1 MTDPSYAKLIKD
13 IDTLRQSVRD
23 EAAEISS
30 RWKGWVETPDFA
42 PSADNF
48 AHYLALRRF
57 DLRDLQRRMMAV
69 GLSSLGR
76 AEGRVMPSLDA
87 VANLLRAATGQA
99 DSPPVPTEA
108 FFAGEARIAARAE
121 TLLGPLSNHSAV
133 RLMVTLPSEA
143 ADDAGFLVRLAKLG
157 VEAVRIN
164 AAHDDEA
171 VWARMIAHV
180 DKAADK
186 TGRRMKVLMDLPGPK
201 IRTGACQARK
211 DGQRVMVG
219 DDLAITYPGRLGRAP
234 NKTAAI
240 ECTLPQ
246 ALAATEVGHHIF
258 VDDGKLLTVVR
269 KVEPWGVV
277 VTVTAGPDEK
287 GYKLK
292 SEKGINFAD
301 ADIQVP
307 ALTDTDRDILRF
319 AAHHADGIEYSFVQ
333 DVEDVTQLQTALAL
347 QRPEDWQ
354 RLGLVL
360 KIETRRAVRN
370 LPDMLVR
377 AAGRQ
382 PTGIMIARGDLA
394 VEIGFA
400 RLAEIQEEIL
410 WLCEA
415 AQVPV
420 IWATQVLES
429 FLKTGVS
436 SRGEMTDA
444 AMAARAECVMLNK
457 GPHLFEGI
465 EMLDALFKRM
475 GGHIAK
481 KTHQLR
487 PLQSWS

>member
-1 MTDPSYAKLIKD
+1 MTDQTFAKLSQD
-13 IDTLRQSVRD
+13 IETLRQGVRD
-23 EAAEISS
+23 EAARIVE
-30 RWKGWVETPDFA
+30 RWSGWIEDPAFGA
-42 PSADNF
+42 SAENF
-48 AHYLALRRF
+48 ANYLALRHF
-57 DLRDLQRRMMAV
+57 DLRDLQRRLMAV

-76 AEGRVMPSLDA
+76 AEGRVMPTLDA
-87 VANLLRAATGQA
+87 VAALLQAAIGPKRAVAIA
-99 DSPPVPTEA
+99 PEA
-108 FFAGEARIAARAE
+108 FFAGESRIVARAE
-121 TLLGPLSNHSAV
+121 TLLGPLSEHSAV

-157 VEAVRIN
+157 VEAIRIN
-164 AAHDDEA
+164 AAHDDEV
-171 VWARMIAHV
+171 VWGRMIAHV
-180 DKAADK
+180 GKAAEK
-186 TGRRMKVLMDLPGPK
+186 TGRQMKVMMDLPGPK
-201 IRTGACQARK
+201 IRTGECHGRK
-211 DGQRVMVG
+211 DGHRVMVG
-219 DDLAITYPGRLGRAP
+219 DDLSITYPGKLGRAP

-246 ALAATEVGHHIF
+246 ALAATEVGHRVY
-258 VDDGKLLTVVR
+258 VDDGKLLTVVQ

-277 VTVTAGPDEK
+277 VNVVAGPDEK

-307 ALTDTDRDILRF
+307 ALTDNDRDILRF

-333 DVEDVTQLQTALAL
+333 DVEDVTQLQEALAQ
-347 QRPEDWQ
+347 QRPADWQ

-360 KIETRRAVRN
+360 KIETRRGVRN

-457 GPHLFEGI
+457 GPHLFDGI
-465 EMLDALFKRM
+465 ETLDMLFKRM
-475 GGHIAK
+475 GGHISK
-481 KTHQLR
+481 KTHHLR
-487 PLQSWS
+487 PLQSWT

>member
-1 MTDPSYAKLIKD
+1 MVDQTYFKLSQD
-13 IDTLRQSVRD
+13 LGTLRQSVRD

-30 RWKGWVETPDFA
+30 RWKGWIELADFA
-42 PSADNF
+42 PSAENF

-87 VANLLRAATGQA
+87 VAGVLRMATGQDTDLPA
-99 DSPPVPTEA
+99 PAPD
-108 FFAGEARIAARAE
+108 FFAGEARIKARAE
-121 TLLGPLSNHSAV
+121 TLLGPLSDHSAV

-143 ADDAGFLVRLAKLG
+143 ADEPAFLTRLAKLG

-171 VWARMIAHV
+171 TWKRMIGHV
-180 DKAADK
+180 DRAAAK
-186 TGRRMKVLMDLPGPK
+186 TGRRMKVMLDLPGPK
-201 IRTGACQARK
+201 IRTGAIQLRK
-211 DGQRVMVG
+211 DGQRLMSG
-219 DDLAITYPGRLGRAP
+219 DELALTYPGRLGQAP
-234 NKTAAI
+234 NKLAAV

-258 VDDGKLLTVVR
+258 IDDGKLLTIVS

-277 VTVTAGPDEK
+277 VTVTAGPDDK

-292 SEKGINFAD
+292 PEKGINFAD
-301 ADIQVP
+301 ADVQVP
-307 ALTDTDRDILRF
+307 ALTDNDREILRF
-319 AAHHADGIEYSFVQ
+319 AAQHVDGIEYSFVQ
-333 DVEDVTQLQTALAL
+333 DAEDVTQLQTALAL
-347 QRPEDWQ
+347 HRPSDWQ

-382 PTGIMIARGDLA
+382 PTGVMIARGDLA

-415 AQVPV
+415 SQVPV

-457 GPHLFEGI
+457 GPHLFDGI
-465 EMLDALFKRM
+465 EMLDALFRRM
-475 GGHIAK
+475 GGHLSK
-481 KTHQLR
+481 KTHQMR
-487 PLQSWS
+487 PLQSWK